1 MSVFSV
7 VPRDGNPVTVDTL
20 DDVCTR
26 LGVTIKE
33 DEREDYHKLLAVFHE
48 SAEELM
54 AMPDEEPLTDL
65 KRFPRMNVHF
75 PDRADN
81 EYGAW
86 AWRCSIKEEQ
96 ENKSGRLHGKTVAIK
111 DNIGVKDVP
120 MLLGSNF
127 IKDYTPV
134 CSQLR

>member
-1 MSVFSV
+1 M
-7 VPRDGNPVTVDTL
+7 DTL
-20 DDVCTR
+20 ADVCTR

-54 AMPDEEPLTDL
+54 AMPAEEPLTDL
-65 KRFPRMNVHF
+65 ERFPRKKVHF

-81 EYGAW
+81 EYRAW
-86 AWRCSIKEEQ
+86 VWRCSIKDEQ

-134 CSQLR
+134 CS

>member
-7 VPRDGNPVTVDTL
+7 IPRDGNPVSVDVL
-20 DDVCTR
+20 DDICNK
-26 LGVTIKE
+26 LGVTIKD

-54 AMPDEEPLTDL
+54 NMPEEEPMTDL
-65 KRFPRMNVHF
+65 KRFPRKNVHF
-75 PDRADN
+75 PDRSDN

-86 AWRCSIKEEQ
+86 AWKSSIKDEE
-96 ENKSGRLHGKTVAIK
+96 ENISGRLYGKTIAIK
-111 DNIGVKDVP
+111 DNIGIKDVP

-127 IKDYTPV
+127 IRDYTPV
-134 CSQLR
+134 C